1 VTDWV
6 LMAWDAFKAAEFPA
20 DEARKLALALGLDLE
35 ASIVREKK
43 LVAKKQSTVVLNE
56 PIARR
61 KKGMVDPDADGFLHI
76 IDAVHTAMM
85 IYDEDGA
92 KACGVFL
99 AKHGLKSDS
108 RFKACIE
115 AMMKAIPTTRDK
127 KGAFIRPEMK
137 TLEALRL
144 AFFDDLPPPKEDE
157 PPKVETQGSLFGGA
171 DADVG
176 DADEED
182 EGDEE

>member
-1 VTDWV
+1 
-6 LMAWDAFKAAEFPA
+6 M
-20 DEARKLALALGLDLE
+20 
-35 ASIVREKK
+35 
-43 LVAKKQSTVVLNE
+43 AKKQSTVVHNL
-56 PIARR
+56 PTARR
-61 KKGMVDPDADGFLHI
+61 KKGMVDPDADGFAHI

-99 AKHGLKSDS
+99 AKHGLKNDG

-115 AMMKAIPTTRDK
+115 ALMKAIPTTRDK
-127 KGAFIRPEMK
+127 KGAFIRPEME

-171 DADVG
+171 DAALDG
-176 DADEED
+176 TGEEED
-182 EGDEE
+182 DGEEE